1 MQTLTYGYKKPQT
14 GDKGS
19 VFFPAL
25 EDNFQRLNDHDH
37 DGANSKKLSATSVQS
52 VAQTLL
58 AAGWV
63 GVGNSLFRQLV
74 TCPSTLL
81 VDEQAMRFQI
91 ASGPKAGHFFHPSVE
106 KVSANTFYVY
116 INESTVDVKVLYG

>member
-1 MQTLTYGYKKPQT
+1 MLTLSYGYKKPQT

-37 DGANSKKLSATSVQS
+37 DGLNSKKLSATSVQS
-52 VAQTLL
+52 VSQTLL
-58 AAGWV
+58 SASWA
-63 GVGNSLFRQLV
+63 GVGDGLFRQLV
-74 TCPSTLL
+74 TCPSTIL

-116 INESTVDVKVLYG
+116 INDSSVDVKVLYG

>member
-1 MQTLTYGYKKPQT
+1 MLTLSYGYKKPQT

-37 DGANSKKLSATSVQS
+37 DGLNSKKLSATSVQS

-63 GVGNSLFRQLV
+63 GVGDGLFRQLV
-74 TCPSTLL
+74 TCPSTIL
-81 VDEQAMRFQI
+81 VDEQGMRFQI
-91 ASGPKAGHFFHPSVE
+91 SSGPKAGHFFYPSVE

-116 INESTVDVKVLYG
+116 INDPSVDVKVLYG

>member
-25 EDNFQRLNDHDH
+25 EDNIQRLNDHDH
-37 DGANSKKLSATSVQS
+37 DGTDSAKLTAASVTS

-58 AAGWV
+58 LANWV
-63 GVGNSLFRQLV
+63 SVGDGLFRQLV
-74 TCPSTLL
+74 TCPGTLK
-81 VDEQAMRFQI
+81 VDEQGMRFQI
-91 ASGPKAGHFFHPSVE
+91 ASGANSGHFFYPSVE
-106 KVSANTFYVY
+106 KVSASTFYVY
-116 INESTVDVKVLYG
+116 INDSSVDVKVLYG

>member
-1 MQTLTYGYKKPQT
+1 MQTLSYGYKKPQT

-37 DGANSKKLSATSVQS
+37 DGINSKKLSSTSVTSYPQS
-52 VAQTLL
+52 LL
-58 AAGWV
+58 AANWV
-63 GVGNSLFRQLV
+63 GVGDGLFRQLV
-74 TCPSTLL
+74 TCPSTIL
-81 VDEQAMRFQI
+81 VDEQNMRFQI
-91 ASGPKAGHFFHPSVE
+91 ASGAKSGHFFHPSVE

-116 INESTVDVKVLYG
+116 INDSALDVKVLYG